1 MSGASASAASPP
13 ERPVVPVTAAP
24 APAVP
29 APAVAARMP
38 VRAGLLALAVAAMA
52 CGLWGGLYRLGFDLP
67 HAANAAELHGALLI
81 CGLFGTVIGLERAV
95 AFGTDWAFAAPTF
108 AALGSVLLLAGAPI
122 AGAGAYALSAAGLA
136 AVTLVITTRQRTL
149 FNATLLAGALSWLLG
164 TLLWMGG
171 AGIPEVAGWWLG
183 FLVLTIAGERLELGR
198 LMARRRGSEVLFV
211 LGIVLLAAGAVL
223 SLTGIAG
230 AAVYGIAL
238 LVLAAWLVRHDVVR
252 HTIRQTGQTRFM
264 AACMAAGYLWLAI
277 AGLLLIAMPPATT
290 AFGYDAAL
298 HAVLIGF
305 VLSMVFGHALIIL
318 PAVARVRIA
327 YRPWLYAPLAV
338 LHLAVALRVGGDVV
352 ADDLTRAWS
361 GPLTLAALVGF
372 VGLIVSGIV
381 RRRPAARPGTPGRD
395 AVKRERDASD
405 APRGAPAPQAAGS
418 IRPHPAGWRG
428 TGARSLPR

>member
-1 MSGASASAASPP
+1 MLL
-13 ERPVVPVTAAP
+13 
-24 APAVP
+24 
-29 APAVAARMP
+29 
-38 VRAGLLALAVAAMA
+38 RAGLLAFAVAAMA

-67 HAANAAELHGALLI
+67 HAATAAELHGALLI

-95 AFGTDWAFAAPTF
+95 AFGTDWAFAAPAL
-108 AALGSVLLLAGAPI
+108 AALGSVLLLAGAPV
-122 AGAGAYALSAAGLA
+122 AGAGAYALAAA
-136 AVTLVITTRQRTL
+136 ALCTVTLVITTRQRTL
-149 FNATLLAGALSWLLG
+149 FNATLLAGALSWLIG
-164 TLLWMGG
+164 TLLWMNG
-171 AGIPEVAGWWLG
+171 ASVPEVAGWWLG
-183 FLVLTIAGERLELGR
+183 FLILTIAGERLELGR
-198 LMARRRGSEVLFV
+198 LMAKRRGSEALFLV
-211 LGIVLLAAGAVL
+211 GVILLAAGAVL
-223 SLTGIAG
+223 TLTGLAG
-230 AAVYGIAL
+230 ASVYGVAL

-252 HTIRQTGQTRFM
+252 HTIHQTGQTRFM
-264 AACMAAGYLWLAI
+264 AACMAAGYLWLAV
-277 AGLLLIAMPPATT
+277 AGVLLIVMPPATS

-327 YRPWLYAPLAV
+327 YRPWLHAPLAV

-381 RRRPAARPGTPGRD
+381 RRRPAVGPGPLARGTVR
-395 AVKRERDASD
+395 REPDASD
-405 APRGAPAPQAAGS
+405 APRGAPVPEAAGS